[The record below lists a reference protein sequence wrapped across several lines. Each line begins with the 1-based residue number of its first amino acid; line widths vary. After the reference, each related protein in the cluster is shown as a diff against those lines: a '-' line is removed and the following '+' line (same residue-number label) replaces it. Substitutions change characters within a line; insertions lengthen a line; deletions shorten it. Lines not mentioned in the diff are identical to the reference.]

1 MIRSRLPLTC
11 RCVAAALA
19 LALVLV
25 ACSDDGPEASG
36 SGDGST
42 TTTVATPKPEATT
55 VEDVLA
61 LDRPVILAH
70 AGGEN
75 AYPHST
81 PYAFAES
88 VEAGVDILDFNV
100 QLTGDGVLV
109 VQHDDD
115 VERTT
120 NGTGKVADQTY
131 DQLAELDN
139 AYWFTAGCTCP
150 DRPEAEYELRGV
162 RTGETEP
169 PEGYEPDDFV
179 IPRFEDLAAKYPDH
193 LLNIEIKG
201 SYPDAVPAAEELA
214 RILTDLDRL
223 DSSVVTSFDDEVAEA
238 FHAAAPDVEI
248 TPGLGA
254 MTAYV
259 LQQVKPADGR
269 RILQIPPDYEGLKVL
284 TPELV
289 ARTKADGFVLWIWP
303 NEQKW
308 ENEAGY
314 RELLDM
320 GVGGINAA
328 DPVVAVDTLHAWLN

>member
-1 MIRSRLPLTC
+1 MCL
-11 RCVAAALA
+11 VAAVAL
-19 LALVLV
+19 LVG
-25 ACSDDGPEASG
+25 ACSDDGTEASG
-36 SGDGST
+36 DSDT
-42 TTTVATPKPEATT
+42 TTTTAAAIPKPDATT
-55 VEDVLA
+55 VDATLA

-81 PYAFAES
+81 PYAYAES
-88 VEAGVDILDFNV
+88 VKAGVDILDFDV
-100 QLTGDGVLV
+100 QLSADGVLV

-115 VERTT
+115 VDRTT

-131 DQLAELDN
+131 AELAELDN
-139 AYWFTAGCTCP
+139 AYWFTSDCTCR
-150 DRPEAEYELRGV
+150 DRPDGDYTLRGV
-162 RTGETEP
+162 RTGDTDP
-169 PEGYEPDDFV
+169 PEGYTADDFV
-179 IPRFEDLAAKYPDH
+179 IPRFEDIAERYPDH

-201 SYPDAVPAAEELA
+201 SYPDAVPAADELA
-214 RILTDLDRL
+214 RVLTDLDRL
-223 DSSVVTSFDDEVAEA
+223 DSAVVTSFDDEVADA
-238 FHAAAPDVEI
+238 FHRAAPDVEI

-259 LQQVKPADGR
+259 LQQVKPPDGR

-289 ARTKADGFVLWIWP
+289 ERTKADGFVLWIWP

-308 ENEAGY
+308 ENATGY

-328 DPVVAVDTLHAWLN
+328 DPVEAVDTLEAWLDEQR

>member
-1 MIRSRLPLTC
+1 MTRF
-11 RCVAAALA
+11 
-19 LALVLV
+19 LV
-25 ACSDDGPEASG
+25 AGIFAFVLIAGCSDDSSTA
-36 SGDGST
+36 DGSRSDGAAAT
-42 TTTVATPKPEATT
+42 TTTVAAPEATT
-55 VEDVLA
+55 VEETLA

-81 PYAFAES
+81 PYAYAES
-88 VEAGVDILDFNV
+88 VKAGVDILDFDV

-115 VERTT
+115 VDRTT

-131 DQLAELDN
+131 AELARLDN
-139 AYWFTAGCTCP
+139 AYWFAADCTCR
-150 DRPEAEYELRGV
+150 DRPVEAYTLRGV
-162 RTGETEP
+162 RTGDVDP
-169 PEGYEPDDFV
+169 PVGHTADDFV
-179 IPRFEDLAAKYPDH
+179 IPRFEDIARAYPDH

-201 SYPDAVPAAEELA
+201 SYPDAVPAAQELA

-238 FHAAAPDVEI
+238 FHQAAPTVEI

-259 LQQVKPADGR
+259 LQQVKPPDGR

-289 ARTKADGFVLWIWP
+289 ARTKEDGFVLWIWP

-328 DPVVAVDTLHAWLN
+328 DPVVAVDTLDAWLAEHP